1 MINEV
6 NIKKIILH
14 ILDPSVGMPVL
25 SEEEHPHDEEINE
38 FIKTHIENVFK
49 DINIKKA
56 FFRNE
61 ENRVKNLCMDIS
73 KDDNKFVEKTK
84 EFSQIFYDFMVSN
97 ISIPPCDLICSLFNG
112 DGREYLGF
120 FILNYKTS
128 YIHYVEEL
136 EDTRVNTVVKQSTA
150 LPSET
155 QKIDEFIIVDLEDY
169 SMLLKEKKY
178 EIDGQKEY
186 YISRYLLRSEDSL
199 SDKEKVDIVNKV
211 SKKLVEKYYEGD
223 VTKLAEIKS
232 AMLESVEET
241 DAINVEHIKTKVFNN
256 NLEIQNVYEEE
267 IEKRGLTERTIE
279 VNENL
284 SKKISKTQK
293 LVTDDGIELKIPISY
308 LTSNDKVE
316 FLNNPDG
323 TISVLLKNIR
333 DIQGK

>member
-150 LPSET
+150 LPSES

-199 SDKEKVDIVNKV
+199 SDKEKIDIVNKV

>member
-1 MINEV
+1 
-6 NIKKIILH
+6 
-14 ILDPSVGMPVL
+14 
-25 SEEEHPHDEEINE
+25 
-38 FIKTHIENVFK
+38 
-49 DINIKKA
+49 
-56 FFRNE
+56 
-61 ENRVKNLCMDIS
+61 
-73 KDDNKFVEKTK
+73 
-84 EFSQIFYDFMVSN
+84 
-97 ISIPPCDLICSLFNG
+97 
-112 DGREYLGF
+112 
-120 FILNYKTS
+120 
-128 YIHYVEEL
+128 
-136 EDTRVNTVVKQSTA
+136 
-150 LPSET
+150 
-155 QKIDEFIIVDLEDY
+155 
-169 SMLLKEKKY
+169 MLLKEKKY

-186 YISRYLLRSEDSL
+186 YISRYLLKSEDSL

-232 AMLESVEET
+232 VMLESVEET

-267 IEKRGLTERTIE
+267 IEKRGLTEKTIE